1 MPEKKIPNQ
10 PAVGAAQRAALY
22 IRVSTEE
29 QAMHGYSLDAQRE
42 TLTRY
47 ANMHNLVIVD
57 YYIDEGKSARKKF
70 QNRKEF
76 MRMMTDVEAGR
87 IDLILFIKLDRW
99 FRSVKDYY
107 KIQEI
112 LEAHNVN
119 WKTTEEH
126 YDTATTNGRLYINIR
141 LSVAQDESDRDSDR
155 IKFVFDSKVA
165 RGETLVGPQ
174 SLPLGL
180 TVKDK
185 HVVPA
190 PESAA
195 IARDIFMHYDLY
207 HNNHAT
213 RRHVLQTYGIVIEH
227 QSLAKMLSNRLYIG
241 EYRGNSKYCEPLID
255 VELFQRIQSAQK
267 NNIRKTPTNRIY
279 VFSGMI
285 VCEECGKKM
294 AGRHSASGANEYF
307 LYRCNQS
314 ANLHHCNHKRAI
326 NEKEIEAWLLKNIE
340 DTINRYTIDYRMK
353 STKREK
359 PKIDKANIK
368 RKLSKLKDL
377 YVNGLIPMEEYKAD
391 YDMYTAQLAAVPESS
406 VPTENFTELKNFLT
420 KDFRSIY
427 ASIRRE
433 DRRCL
438 WRSIIQEI
446 RIDAQNSIS
455 VFFGSVVY

>member
-190 PESAA
+190 PETAA
-195 IARDIFMHYDLY
+195 IACDI
-207 HNNHAT
+207 
-213 RRHVLQTYGIVIEH
+213 
-227 QSLAKMLSNRLYIG
+227 
-241 EYRGNSKYCEPLID
+241 
-255 VELFQRIQSAQK
+255 
-267 NNIRKTPTNRIY
+267 
-279 VFSGMI
+279 
-285 VCEECGKKM
+285 
-294 AGRHSASGANEYF
+294 
-307 LYRCNQS
+307 
-314 ANLHHCNHKRAI
+314 
-326 NEKEIEAWLLKNIE
+326 
-340 DTINRYTIDYRMK
+340 
-353 STKREK
+353 
-359 PKIDKANIK
+359 
-368 RKLSKLKDL
+368 
-377 YVNGLIPMEEYKAD
+377 
-391 YDMYTAQLAAVPESS
+391 
-406 VPTENFTELKNFLT
+406 
-420 KDFRSIY
+420 
-427 ASIRRE
+427 
-433 DRRCL
+433 
-438 WRSIIQEI
+438 
-446 RIDAQNSIS
+446 
-455 VFFGSVVY
+455 